1 MSSGGESPSINK
13 ATMPIAIVGMG
24 CRFPGDATNPQKLWD
39 MLVESRDAWSPIPK
53 ERFNQS
59 AFYHP
64 DASRNGAHNVRGAY
78 FLKEDLSLFDAP
90 FFNMTSAEAAV
101 SNMFGINLFTSNRLC

>member
-1 MSSGGESPSINK
+1 MSSGTESPGVIGE
-13 ATMPIAIVGMG
+13 TTPIAIIGMG

-39 MLVESRDAWSPIPK
+39 MLVEARDAWSPIPK

-64 DASRNGAHNVRGAY
+64 DASRNGTFNVKGGY

-101 SNMFGINLFTSNRLC
+101 SKIPGINFFVIYLI